1 MIQYA
6 WNSRVKG
13 DVDDDEKEEEDN
25 DDADDDHDDGGEME
39 EEENKALIKQ
49 LLQLLKCALHNE
61 M

>member
-13 DVDDDEKEEEDN
+13 DVDDDEKEEEE
-25 DDADDDHDDGGEME
+25 GEEEEE